1 MDSTEATTQGSVN
14 PLGVG
19 AAAIAVAAWGLST
32 VIVKGIDMGSLAI
45 GAYRFTIYG
54 LTLTAF
60 LTFRKTPISIRVLQK
75 SFWGGLALGVD
86 IAFFF
91 SAVKLTSIA
100 NATVIGSLQPV
111 VVAIVAARL
120 FGERISSRS
129 IGLGLVAIVGAV
141 TVVLSGAD
149 GSESSLAGN
158 ALAIGALLS
167 WAAYFVFSRKAKED
181 ITPQEYTVGAA
192 IWTAIINIP
201 LAIVFGQDLSW
212 PSTSNWVW
220 LLILTFGSGLLG
232 HSMMNWSIQQIPLW
246 ISSTFTLLIPVISTI
261 AAWIWLDEALT
272 SVQILAILVVVS
284 ALAGIIAGQ
293 STAATRPRLRLRRR

>member
-1 MDSTEATTQGSVN
+1 VESTGATADGPVN

-19 AAAIAVAAWGLST
+19 AAGIAVAAWGLST

-45 GAYRFTIYG
+45 GAYRFTIYSIA
-54 LTLTAF
+54 LAAYLA
-60 LTFRKTPISIRVLQK
+60 FRKTPISVRVLRE
-75 SFWGGLALGVD
+75 SFWGGLALGID

-100 NATVIGSLQPV
+100 NATVIGALQPV
-111 VVAIVAARL
+111 VVAVVAARL

-129 IGLGLVAIVGAV
+129 IGLGLVAIAGAFA
-141 TVVLSGAD
+141 VVLSGAD
-149 GSESSLAGN
+149 GSDNSLAGDV
-158 ALAIGALLS
+158 LAVGALLS
-167 WAAYFVFSRKAKED
+167 WAAYFVFSRKAKEK

-201 LAIVFGQDLSW
+201 LAIGFGQDLSW
-212 PSTSNWVW
+212 PTGSTWVW

-246 ISSTFTLLIPVISTI
+246 ISSTFTLLIPVVSTI
-261 AAWIWLDEALT
+261 AAWIWLDESLT
-272 SVQILAILVVVS
+272 TVQIIAIVVVLA
-284 ALAGIIAGQ
+284 ALAGIVSGQ
-293 STAATRPRLRLRRR
+293 SNAALRPRLRIRRR